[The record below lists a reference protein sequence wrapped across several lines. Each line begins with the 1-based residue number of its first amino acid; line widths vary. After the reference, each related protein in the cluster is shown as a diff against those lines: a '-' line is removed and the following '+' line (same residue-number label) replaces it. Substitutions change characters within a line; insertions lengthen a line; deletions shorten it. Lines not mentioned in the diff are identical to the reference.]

1 MLSAWEEEE
10 QLGPGAE
17 QEALA
22 AVRARRV
29 ATITAVPSLHV
40 SELGTGVPLLQV
52 APKYPP
58 PVHAGVLGVMQQWEG
73 LCLVRVTR
81 DSDVF
86 QFQVTT
92 VANIMLII
100 CD

>member
-1 MLSAWEEEE
+1 MLSGWEEEE
-10 QLGPGAE
+10 QLG

-73 LCLVRVTR
+73 LCLVRATR
-81 DSDVF
+81 EGDVF
-86 QFQVTT
+86 YSSSRLQPSHT
-92 VANIMLII
+92 
-100 CD
+100 